1 MLNKQLSDDC
11 FQVAKELEDFTKKN
25 MKKFNNQNVKKETN
39 MKKALYFTAAT
50 AVLCSAFAGG
60 IYASQL
66 KTETEKQ
73 LDACAKL
80 YDVYEC
86 KMVAMPVKD
95 YSIVKT
101 SPDLL
106 PPPVDGNEAGF

>member
-1 MLNKQLSDDC
+1 MRK
-11 FQVAKELEDFTKKN
+11 T
-25 MKKFNNQNVKKETN
+25 
-39 MKKALYFTAAT
+39 LYLTTGLAIM
-50 AVLCSAFAGG
+50 CSAFAGG

-73 LDACAKL
+73 LDVCAKL
-80 YDVYEC
+80 YDVYKC
-86 KMVAMPVKD
+86 KMVAMPEKD

-106 PPPVDGNEAGF
+106 PPPVSGNEAGF

>member
-1 MLNKQLSDDC
+1 
-11 FQVAKELEDFTKKN
+11 
-25 MKKFNNQNVKKETN
+25 

-50 AVLCSAFAGG
+50 ALVCSAFAGG

-106 PPPVDGNEAGF
+106 PPPVSGNEANF